1 MENTSYWILFLSSAI
16 LLNIAPGP
24 DMMYLI
30 SRTISHGKQVG
41 FATVL
46 GLGTGAMVHTLFVSL
61 GISAIITTSLVAFR
75 IIKYVGAFY
84 LLYLGIKELSSGK
97 IKFDDNKEI
106 KNSSFLK
113 SFYQA
118 ILIDVTNPKVAL
130 FFMAFLP
137 QFYRNNGTSKI
148 VQFMLLGIIIILIGF
163 IVESGIVLL
172 SNKIANLLKKN
183 PIISNILDKAFG
195 GVLIGLGVRL
205 VVQKD

>member
-1 MENTSYWILFLSSAI
+1 MENTSYWILFLLSAI

-30 SRTISHGKQVG
+30 SRTISHGKRVG

-61 GISAIITTSLVAFR
+61 GISLIITTSVVAFK
-75 IIKYVGAFY
+75 IIKYIGAFY
-84 LLYLGIKELSSGK
+84 LFYLGIKELSSGK
-97 IKFDDNKEI
+97 IELDGNRET
-106 KNSSFLK
+106 KNSSFIK
-113 SFYQA
+113 AFYQA

-148 VQFMLLGIIIILIGF
+148 VQFMILGTIIILIGF

-172 SNKIANLLKKN
+172 SDKIANLLKKN

-195 GVLIGLGVRL
+195 GVLVGLGIRL